1 MILHLSMYSVEFPSL
16 PYLVVFV
23 SIFDVIGD
31 KLDSPQR
38 RLDAL
43 RRLLVAVHFRRKN
56 LLLLL
61 AEQRQRRRR
70 LVL

>member
-1 MILHLSMYSVEFPSL
+1 MILHLSIYFLEFPSL

-23 SIFDVIGD
+23 SVFDVIGD